1 MSLIFYT
8 SLFYSSFK
16 ITDFL
21 IQNFLFSLAL
31 TQSAGKQAICICSMV
46 KHGHKWPYNQWLNY
60 PCSLSS
66 HLVKFSLTADH
77 CFRNFLTVR
86 FGRSL
91 PLLSQFDSR
100 KIMIEM
106 VIFDHDI
113 IPLYKLSRANQCKS
127 FICNIHLRFSL
138 IQVSFVFDSERLR
151 IEKGTRFRP
160 RALFQL
166 LLDFIS
172 AASNSPKSNQRNRPN
187 LSIICPTKKII
198 IIYILLII

>member
-21 IQNFLFSLAL
+21 IQNFLFSLTLA
-31 TQSAGKQAICICSMV
+31 QSAGKQAICIWSKV

-106 VIFDHDI
+106 VIFDHEI

-151 IEKGTRFRP
+151 ELRKGPDLGLGRCFNYSLTS
-160 RALFQL
+160 
-166 LLDFIS
+166 S
-172 AASNSPKSNQRNRPN
+172 AQPQTARSQTKE
-187 LSIICPTKKII
+187 IDPT
-198 IIYILLII
+198 YQ

>member
-1 MSLIFYT
+1 M
-8 SLFYSSFK
+8 
-16 ITDFL
+16 
-21 IQNFLFSLAL
+21 
-31 TQSAGKQAICICSMV
+31 
-46 KHGHKWPYNQWLNY
+46 
-60 PCSLSS
+60 
-66 HLVKFSLTADH
+66 VKFSLTADH

-100 KIMIEM
+100 KKMMIEM
-106 VIFDHDI
+106 VMIDRRV
-113 IPLYKLSRANQCKS
+113 PLYKLSRASQCKS
-127 FICNIHLRFSL
+127 FICYIHLRFSL

-187 LSIICPTKKII
+187 LSIICPTKNHYYLYTFNYII
-198 IIYILLII
+198 LNIL